1 MNDRSF
7 LFHRDLDFY
16 SNYKDDALVFV
27 VYIFIEDNVESVD
40 SALEKIVG
48 KEDEKELDLFLTRII
63 VDDLKSVDNNTIKNI
78 KNHLGDYYSRRK
90 DFDLQ

>member
-1 MNDRSF
+1 M
-7 LFHRDLDFY
+7 
-16 SNYKDDALVFV
+16 VFV

-78 KNHLGDYYSRRK
+78 KNHLGDFYSRRK